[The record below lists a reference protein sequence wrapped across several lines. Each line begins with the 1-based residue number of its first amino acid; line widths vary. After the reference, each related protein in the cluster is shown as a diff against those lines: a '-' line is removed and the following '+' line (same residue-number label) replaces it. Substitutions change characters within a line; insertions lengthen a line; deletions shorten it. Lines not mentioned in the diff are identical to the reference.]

1 MIVVERQH
9 PARALER
16 AVARGVDDNA
26 TVERLS
32 RARMLAARQGG
43 LPVPPAEMSEL
54 EDVPP
59 LRGDDCVD
67 HSSRA

>member
-1 MIVVERQH
+1 VIVVERQH
-9 PARALER
+9 PPRALDG
-16 AVARGVDDNA
+16 AVTRGADDNA

-32 RARMLAARQGG
+32 RARVLAARQRG
-43 LPVPPAEMSEL
+43 LPVPPAEMAEL

-59 LRGDDCVD
+59 VRGDDCLD